1 MKSYRILVA
10 AGYISIFILSLLV
23 AYTYHNEQ
31 NTLAL
36 SEEENRKASEL
47 RKNINRLNITDYRAV
62 IAGRNRIGMERGRC
76 RTIPSAKNGN

>member
-47 RKNINRLNITDYRAV
+47 RKT
-62 IAGRNRIGMERGRC
+62 
-76 RTIPSAKNGN
+76 